1 MPQSTHVFFSVFRR
15 SFEVDDDK
23 RVDRQDGIKRL
34 YIEEDIHLRDS
45 NGKLKSNVQHGIC
58 GRTTKKGKSKKRK
71 GGK

>member
-1 MPQSTHVFFSVFRR
+1 VPQSTHAVFSIFRR

-45 NGKLKSNVQHGIC
+45 NGKLKSDVQHGIC
-58 GRTTKKGKSKKRK
+58 GSTSKKENLKKRK
-71 GGK
+71 G